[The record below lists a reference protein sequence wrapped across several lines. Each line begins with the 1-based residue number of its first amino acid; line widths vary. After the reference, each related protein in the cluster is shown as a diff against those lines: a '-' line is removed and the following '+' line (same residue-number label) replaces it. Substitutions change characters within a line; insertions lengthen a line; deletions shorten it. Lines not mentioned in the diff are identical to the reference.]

1 MRQDWADRGVT
12 LAFDWYQAYQ
22 DIVDGGTE
30 EGGEHS
36 TNLDYRL
43 SLDLMRMGLVPGAL
57 VTVRGQSRFGD
68 TVNGN
73 SGLLLPVNMYSAF
86 PSGSDDE
93 GDVNFA
99 ITELN
104 WLQFLSDNFG
114 LLAGKIT
121 TLGTSNEFMGGEG
134 RSQFMNFQLSFSAA
148 VAQLAPYSTLAV
160 SAVWLPSPNWGITTT
175 LMNLQDAS
183 TSSGF
188 GDIGDGTTW
197 ATTADYRI
205 SLSDL
210 PGGGALSFYYGFDAD
225 FAKVG
230 GLNINPGNGVTM
242 DEASSSWA
250 LAWNGWQY
258 LYVENDTGE
267 VDTAN
272 GRQDLEGLGLFAQI
286 GIADEDTN
294 PITWSFSVGISGRG
308 SIPTRD
314 DDTWG
319 VGYFWNDLQDLDRD
333 YLKFE
338 NAISGLEIYYD
349 ISLFGWAF
357 LTLDAQWNKS
367 AFPSVED
374 STILG
379 GRLNVSF

>member
-1 MRQDWADRGVT
+1 
-12 LAFDWYQAYQ
+12 
-22 DIVDGGTE
+22 
-30 EGGEHS
+30 
-36 TNLDYRL
+36 
-43 SLDLMRMGLVPGAL
+43 
-57 VTVRGQSRFGD
+57 
-68 TVNGN
+68 
-73 SGLLLPVNMYSAF
+73 
-86 PSGSDDE
+86 
-93 GDVNFA
+93 
-99 ITELN
+99 
-104 WLQFLSDNFG
+104 
-114 LLAGKIT
+114 
-121 TLGTSNEFMGGEG
+121 
-134 RSQFMNFQLSFSAA
+134 
-148 VAQLAPYSTLAV
+148 
-160 SAVWLPSPNWGITTT
+160 
-175 LMNLQDAS
+175 
-183 TSSGF
+183 
-188 GDIGDGTTW
+188 
-197 ATTADYRI
+197 
-205 SLSDL
+205 
-210 PGGGALSFYYGFDAD
+210 
-225 FAKVG
+225 
-230 GLNINPGNGVTM
+230 M